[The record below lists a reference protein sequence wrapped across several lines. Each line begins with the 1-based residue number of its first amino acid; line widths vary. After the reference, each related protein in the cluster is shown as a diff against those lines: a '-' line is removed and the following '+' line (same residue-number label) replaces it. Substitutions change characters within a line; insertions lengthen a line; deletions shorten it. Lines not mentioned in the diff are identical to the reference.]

1 MPAFRRDALAPI
13 EQKRPI
19 DESSWPGLQRQPKDR
34 GVNNGICFMKSHG
47 RKQMGDAAPD
57 QIDVE
62 VGLALRRARLH
73 RRLSQTDLG
82 NALGLSFQQIQKY
95 ERGANRVSA
104 SMLVKAAR
112 FLNISASDLLPQ
124 EDAPPSPSFVRRFT
138 EARGVE
144 TLVDAYCNLP
154 DAAQRRAVLDLVL
167 AMAPSSIGED

>member
-1 MPAFRRDALAPI
+1 MQSR
-13 EQKRPI
+13 
-19 DESSWPGLQRQPKDR
+19 S
-34 GVNNGICFMKSHG
+34 
-47 RKQMGDAAPD
+47 RKQLGDSGPD

-73 RRLSQTDLG
+73 RKLSQTELG
-82 NALGLSFQQIQKY
+82 NALGISFQQVQKY

-124 EDAPPSPSFVRRFT
+124 EEAAPNQSFVRRFT

-144 TLVDAYCNLP
+144 ALVDAYCDLP
-154 DAAQRRAVLDLVL
+154 DAAQRRAVLELLL
-167 AMAPSSIGED
+167 AMAPNSNGKAQD